1 MTILQLLLDIVNYK
15 VQGKCYLF
23 FFFFFPSAG
32 FQAVGLLWHVSSIFS
47 ALHIH
52 KNEF

>member
-23 FFFFFPSAG
+23 FFFFFPSEVVQEMMSTAIEG
-32 FQAVGLLWHVSSIFS
+32 KTL
-47 ALHIH
+47 
-52 KNEF
+52 K